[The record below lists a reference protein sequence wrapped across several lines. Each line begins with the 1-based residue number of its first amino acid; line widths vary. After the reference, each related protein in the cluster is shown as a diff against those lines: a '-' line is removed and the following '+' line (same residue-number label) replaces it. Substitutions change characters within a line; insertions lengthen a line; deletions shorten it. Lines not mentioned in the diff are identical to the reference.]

1 MDSGAVKQA
10 VMKQVLT
17 EANLA
22 NARVLIEVRT
32 FRAQVLP
39 RSLTLVTLTWA
50 LLLETPR
57 QLLRQVRPQARHIA
71 LERRA
76 AVHDFLHGKVH
87 GRLEPGQL
95 CVHQPHTPGAGQPV
109 EGIDGA

>member
-22 NARVLIEVRT
+22 NARVLIEVSI
-32 FRAQVLP
+32 FQAQVSP
-39 RSLTLVTLTWA
+39 FARSADANLGV
-50 LLLETPR
+50 LLETPGK
-57 QLLRQVRPQARHIA
+57 LLRQVRPQARHLP

-87 GRLEPGQL
+87 GCLEPGQL
-95 CVHQPHTPGAGQPV
+95 CLHHPHTSGAGQPV
-109 EGIDGA
+109 EGID